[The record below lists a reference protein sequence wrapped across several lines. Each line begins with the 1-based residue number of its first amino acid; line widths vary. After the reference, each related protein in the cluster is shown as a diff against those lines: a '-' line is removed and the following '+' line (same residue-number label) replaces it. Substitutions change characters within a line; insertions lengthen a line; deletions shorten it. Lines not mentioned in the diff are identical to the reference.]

1 MVSDLLTQQIPLVL
15 NALFLASV
23 LFLLGTGLSI
33 IYGMLNFL
41 NLAHA
46 AFLVLGAYVTSTVVT
61 QTVGSVGGA
70 LGGGALF
77 VVLAL
82 GVLVL
87 VPLIIAVVG
96 LTMEQTMFK
105 PIYGLEDDYQLLA
118 TFGVILMMEDGMKF
132 IWGGNPVSATA
143 PADLLG
149 GLTLFGGSTYPL
161 WPIFATVVTAVIAVV
176 LYYFFEE
183 TRLGKITLAM
193 AEDAEIVSATGID
206 TRSVH
211 LKVYVIGVALA
222 ALGGALYLPNASMTT
237 GFALQFVILA
247 FAVLVIGGLG
257 SLKGAIAASLLIGF
271 MRAFGSYYVP
281 QLELAIVFL
290 LMAAVMLIKP
300 TGLFGDIKA

>member
-1 MVSDLLTQQIPLVL
+1 MVVDTLTQQVPIIL

-33 IYGMLNFL
+33 IYGMLNFM

-46 AFLVLGAYVTSTVVT
+46 AFLVLGAYVSATVIG
-61 QTVGSVGGA
+61 QTIGIVGGSVGNGVLFLA
-70 LGGGALF
+70 FLVGLLIVVPLF
-77 VVLAL
+77 VSAIGLA
-82 GVLVL
+82 
-87 VPLIIAVVG
+87 
-96 LTMEQTMFK
+96 MERTMFK
-105 PIYGLEDDYQLLA
+105 PLYGLADDFQLLA
-118 TFGVILMMEDGMKF
+118 TFGIILMMEDSMKF
-132 IWGGNPVSATA
+132 IWGGQPVSATE
-143 PADLLG
+143 PSNVLG
-149 GLTLFGGSTYPL
+149 GMNLFGNTYPL
-161 WPIFATVVTAVIAVV
+161 WPVFATVVTIVIAAV

-193 AEDAEIVSATGID
+193 AEDTEIVGVNGID

-211 LKVYVIGVALA
+211 LKVFVIGVALA
-222 ALGGALYLPNASMTT
+222 GLGGALYLPNASMTS
-237 GFALQFVILA
+237 GIALQFVILA

-271 MRAFGSYYVP
+271 MRAFSSFYVP
-281 QLELAIVFL
+281 QIELAIVFL

>member
-1 MVSDLLTQQIPLVL
+1 MVIDTLTQQVPIIL

-33 IYGMLNFL
+33 IYGMLNFM

-46 AFLVLGAYVTSTVVT
+46 AFLVLGAYVSVTVITSI
-61 QTVGSVGGA
+61 VGAFGGS
-70 LGGGALF
+70 LGNVALF
-77 VVLAL
+77 AVLLVALLVV
-82 GVLVL
+82 
-87 VPLIIAVVG
+87 VPAIISIVG
-96 LTMEQTMFK
+96 LAMEQTLFK
-105 PIYGLEDDYQLLA
+105 PLYGLEDDFQLLA
-118 TFGVILMMEDGMKF
+118 TFGIILMMEDSMKY
-132 IWGGNPVSATA
+132 IWGGLPVTATA

-149 GLTLFGGSTYPL
+149 GMNLFGNTYPW
-161 WPIFATVVTAVIAVV
+161 WPVLAIGITAVVAAT

-193 AEDAEIVSATGID
+193 AEDDEIVSVTGID
-206 TRSVH
+206 TRAVH
-211 LKVYVIGVALA
+211 LKVFVIGVALA
-222 ALGGALYLPNASMTT
+222 GLGGALYLPNASMTT
-237 GFALQFVILA
+237 GIALQFVILA

-271 MRAFGSYYVP
+271 LRSFGTYYVP

>member
-1 MVSDLLTQQIPLVL
+1 MVLDILTQQVPIIL

-46 AFLVLGAYVTSTVVT
+46 AFLVLGAYVAYTVIT
-61 QTVGSVGGA
+61 QITGAVGGSVSTA
-70 LGGGALF
+70 VLF
-77 VVLAL
+77 
-82 GVLVL
+82 LVL
-87 VPLIIAVVG
+87 LVGLLVVVPVVISVVG
-96 LTMEQTMFK
+96 LAMEQAVFK
-105 PIYGLEDDYQLLA
+105 PIYGLEDDFQLLA

-132 IWGGNPVSATA
+132 IWGGLPVSATT
-143 PADLLG
+143 PSDILGRVDL
-149 GLTLFGGSTYPL
+149 FGSTYPL
-161 WPIFATVVTAVIAVV
+161 WPILATVVTAIVAVV

-193 AEDAEIVSATGID
+193 AEDEEIVGVTGID

-222 ALGGALYLPNASMTT
+222 GLGGALYLPNASMTS
-237 GFALQFVILA
+237 GLSLQFVILA

-271 MRAFGSYYVP
+271 MRSFGTYYIP

>member
-1 MVSDLLTQQIPLVL
+1 MVADILSQQIPIIL
-15 NALFLASV
+15 NALFLAAV

-46 AFLVLGAYVTSTVVT
+46 AFLMLGAYVASTVVS
-61 QTVGSVGGA
+61 QTVGIIGGSVGE
-70 LGGGALF
+70 
-77 VVLAL
+77 VVLFAAFMV
-82 GVLVL
+82 GMIVV
-87 VPLIIAVVG
+87 VPAIVSAVG
-96 LTMEQTMFK
+96 LGMEQVMFK
-105 PIYGLEDDYQLLA
+105 PLYGLEDDYQLLA

-132 IWGGNPVSATA
+132 IWGGLPVSATE
-143 PADLLG
+143 PSNILG
-149 GLTLFGGSTYPL
+149 SIDIVGSTYPV
-161 WPIFATVVTAVIAVV
+161 WPIFAIALTAVIAGV

-193 AEDAEIVSATGID
+193 AEDDEIVGVTGIN
-206 TRSVH
+206 TRRVH
-211 LKVYVIGVALA
+211 LQVYVIGIALA
-222 ALGGALYLPNASMTT
+222 ALGGALYLPNASVTT
-237 GFALQFVILA
+237 GMALQFVILA

-271 MRAFGSYYVP
+271 MRAFSSYYVP

-300 TGLFGDIKA
+300 TGMFGDIEV

>member
-1 MVSDLLTQQIPLVL
+1 MVLDTITQQIPLIL

-46 AFLVLGAYVTSTVVT
+46 AFLALGAYVAFTVIT
-61 QTVGSVGGA
+61 QTTGA
-70 LGGGALF
+70 LGESVGPAVLF
-77 VVLAL
+77 VVLL
-82 GVLVL
+82 
-87 VPLIIAVVG
+87 VG
-96 LTMEQTMFK
+96 LLVVVPIVISVIGLAMEQVVFK
-105 PIYGLEDDYQLLA
+105 PIYGLEDDFQLLA

-132 IWGGNPVSATA
+132 IWGGLPVSATA
-143 PADLLG
+143 PSDLLG
-149 GLTLFGGSTYPL
+149 SVVLYGNTFPF
-161 WPIFATVVTAVIAVV
+161 WPILVTVITAIIAVT

-193 AEDAEIVSATGID
+193 AEDEEIVSVSGID
-206 TRSVH
+206 TRSIH

-222 ALGGALYLPNASMTT
+222 GLGGAMYLPNASMTT
-237 GFALQFVILA
+237 GLSLQFVILA

-271 MRAFGSYYVP
+271 MRSFGTYYVP

>member
-1 MVSDLLTQQIPLVL
+1 MVAAQLTQQIPIIL

-33 IYGMLNFL
+33 IYGMLNFM

-46 AFLVLGAYVTSTVVT
+46 AFLVLGAYVAATVIT
-61 QTVGSVGGA
+61 QTVGAVGGSVGD
-70 LGGGALF
+70 
-77 VVLAL
+77 
-82 GVLVL
+82 GVLFLVL
-87 VPLIIAVVG
+87 LVGLLVGVPVIVSIVG
-96 LTMEQTMFK
+96 LTMEQVMFK

-118 TFGVILMMEDGMKF
+118 TFGIILMMEDSMKF
-132 IWGGNPVSATA
+132 VWGGQPVSATT
-143 PADLLG
+143 PSSILG
-149 GLTLFGGSTYPL
+149 GMNLFGNTFPL

-193 AEDAEIVSATGID
+193 AEDAEIVGVTGID

-211 LKVYVIGVALA
+211 LKVFVLGVGLA
-222 ALGGALYLPNASMTT
+222 GLGGALYLPNASVTS
-237 GFALQFVILA
+237 GIALQFVILA

-271 MRAFGSYYVP
+271 MRAFSSYYIP

>member
-1 MVSDLLTQQIPLVL
+1 MVSDLLAQQIPIVL
-15 NALFLASV
+15 NALFLSSI

-46 AFLVLGAYVTSTVVT
+46 AFLVLGAYVAVTVIT
-61 QTVGSVGGA
+61 HTVGAVGGSVGEGVLFVILLVGLLVVVPA
-70 LGGGALF
+70 IISIVGLAMEQALF
-77 VVLAL
+77 R
-82 GVLVL
+82 
-87 VPLIIAVVG
+87 
-96 LTMEQTMFK
+96 

-132 IWGGNPVSATA
+132 VWGGLPVSATT
-143 PADLLG
+143 PSDILG
-149 GLTLFGGSTYPL
+149 RVDLFGYTYPM
-161 WPIFATVVTAVIAVV
+161 WPILATVVTAVTAVV

-193 AEDAEIVSATGID
+193 AEDDEIVGVSGID
-206 TRSVH
+206 TRAVH

-222 ALGGALYLPNASMTT
+222 GLGGALYLPNASMTS
-237 GFALQFVILA
+237 GLALQFVILA
-247 FAVLVIGGLG
+247 FAILVIGGLG

-271 MRAFGSYYVP
+271 LRSFGTYYVP

-300 TGLFGDIKA
+300 TGMFGDIKA